1 MKPCTPMKKRPTI
14 MAEPM
19 LWRMLLGL
27 VLLGALGYAAASWSA
42 VLRAAESGTPSMTA
56 WTYPGREAAR
66 LLVGQRTVSPGA
78 DTLLA
83 RIGVVLLPVAAMM
96 AILVI
101 PLGTTAITDLSVGVV
116 WFNAMEVLAWVS
128 VWMLGWGSN
137 SVWGLVGANRFLAQ
151 GLAYELPHMFALI
164 TAGVGA
170 GSLRVSDIA
179 AHQGHLWFVVYMP
192 VAFLVFLLS
201 GLGFSFSPPFQQAVG
216 GDIAGGAAAQLSGV
230 DRLLLRSGR
239 YLVLVAASA
248 MSVPLFL
255 GGGAGPLFPV
265 WAWILLKSVVV
276 LAVMVWAG
284 HWLPAVR
291 MERFTEISWLV
302 LVPLTI
308 LQALAVSILVLLG
321 WM

>member
-1 MKPCTPMKKRPTI
+1 MV
-14 MAEPM
+14 EPL
-19 LWRMLLGL
+19 LWKMLLGL
-27 VLLGALGYAAASWSA
+27 FLLGVLGCAAASWAA
-42 VLRAAESGTPSMTA
+42 VLRAGASGLQSA
-56 WTYPGREAAR
+56 AGWTYPWREAGR
-66 LLVGQRTVSPGA
+66 LLVRQRSRVPGA
-78 DTLLA
+78 DRLLA

-116 WFNAMEVLAWVS
+116 WFNAMEVLAWAS
-128 VWMLGWGSN
+128 VWMVGWGSN
-137 SVWGLVGANRFLAQ
+137 SVWGLVGGNRFLAQ

-201 GLGFSFSPPFQQAVG
+201 GLGFSFSPPFHHAVG

-239 YLVLVAASA
+239 YLLLVAASA

-255 GGGAGPLFPV
+255 GGGAGPLFPG
-265 WAWILLKSVVV
+265 WAWILLKTGVV

-308 LQALAVSILVLLG
+308 LQALAVSIFVLLG